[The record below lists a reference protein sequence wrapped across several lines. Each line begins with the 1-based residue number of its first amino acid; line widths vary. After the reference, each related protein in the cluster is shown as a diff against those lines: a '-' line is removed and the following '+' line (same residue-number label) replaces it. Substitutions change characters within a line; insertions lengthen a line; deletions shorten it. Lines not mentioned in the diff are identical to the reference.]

1 MVKKPEVS
9 ILLPSVRGHAMLHCI
24 TSIINNTYDVD
35 YEIVVI
41 GDVQPPDFI
50 KAKIRWIDEEERQGV
65 VTALMLGYDFS
76 HGDFVIPMSDD
87 ARVCEN
93 WLKPTLDEVKKDEKN
108 IGDFVV
114 FPHNPFSYWGIK
126 FSPFC
131 LISKARCEQIGGFM
145 DKRFKSFYGDPD
157 LSLRNHMAG
166 GKLVTGVGSQIN
178 HPANNDLV
186 HQTIVNKYVKAD
198 RQLFCDKWEPIFGP
212 FPGDP

>member
-1 MVKKPEVS
+1 MKKPEVS

-24 TSIINNTYDVD
+24 NSIINNTYDVN
-35 YEIVVI
+35 YEIIVI
-41 GDVQPPDFI
+41 GDVEPPKYKTIDV
-50 KAKIRWIDEEERQGV
+50 RWIDEEERQGV
-65 VTALMLGYDFS
+65 VTALMLGYAYS
-76 HGDFVIPMSDD
+76 HGDFVIPMTDD
-87 ARVCEN
+87 ARVGEN

-114 FPHNPFSYWGIK
+114 MPHNPFSYWGIK

-131 LISKARCEQIGGFM
+131 LIAKTRCEQIGGFM

-157 LSLRNHMAG
+157 LCLRNHMAG
-166 GKLVTGVGSQIN
+166 GKLVMGFGSQIY

-186 HQTIVNKYVKAD
+186 HQTIVSKYYKAD
-198 RQLFCDKWEPIFGP
+198 FQLFIDKWVPTFGP